1 MRTSRDSLFG
11 MYYFQK
17 KDIEGEAIYKSI
29 TDLPSERV
37 SSVDMALEVA
47 LKKLRNA
54 MPDCD
59 VLFVDLTR
67 QEFGVPAVKVIVTG
81 DIQRLSEPLVTVSKR
96 LYEFPEKMAYT
107 NKRFSYKELYL
118 GPYQH

>member
-1 MRTSRDSLFG
+1 MKI
-11 MYYFQK
+11 QVK
-17 KDIEGEAIYKSI
+17 HEAMPTYTKASAAADNCCH
-29 TDLPSERV
+29 T
-37 SSVDMALEVA
+37 
-47 LKKLRNA
+47 NA